1 MCFLLKKI
9 TSFFTQKN
17 ESDNDD
23 NKNDLFDMDI
33 QQKRIRTISEFESDV
48 YDNLQGSNTNV
59 SINVSDIDDDENDPD
74 TQGNEPIAVVDTNET
89 QMSPRSR
96 KKRDKEELDE

>member
-1 MCFLLKKI
+1 MIIKMIYLIWIFNKKELD
-9 TSFFTQKN
+9 QY
-17 ESDNDD
+17 
-23 NKNDLFDMDI
+23 L
-33 QQKRIRTISEFESDV
+33 
-48 YDNLQGSNTNV
+48 NLNQMYMIIYKEV
-59 SINVSDIDDDENDPD
+59 IIDDDENDPD